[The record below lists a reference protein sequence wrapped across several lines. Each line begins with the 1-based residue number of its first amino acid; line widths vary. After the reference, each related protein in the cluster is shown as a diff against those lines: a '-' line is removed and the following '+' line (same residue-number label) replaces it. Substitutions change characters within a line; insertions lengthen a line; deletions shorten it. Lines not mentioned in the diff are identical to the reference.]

1 VIRAPRLLPLAAAA
15 LAGLS
20 APACGGDDAKTG
32 DAVSQGAADEI
43 PKGDAGRRMYF
54 EKRCDEG
61 HYGLCGELALM
72 WSKGWGGDKDKAK
85 ADAFYRKACDFAVV
99 DSCAALGIE
108 LTPEKELEILAGKC
122 AAGSA
127 FACNN
132 QGQLLLTG
140 TGVAADPGKAKGL
153 LEKGC
158 AGGFASSCRGL
169 ANIYGYGLGREKD
182 ETKQKEYRAKAAAID
197 AETAALEVKY
207 FHIPPRDQLP
217 VGRPA
222 PWLAK
227 ELKGESPEQQE
238 LNQELVEDAAKK
250 LRAALGADGGV
261 APKD

>member
-1 VIRAPRLLPLAAAA
+1 MIRSSRLVRLAVAA

-20 APACGGDDAKTG
+20 ASACGSDDAKTG
-32 DAVSQGAADEI
+32 DAVSQGAPDVI

-54 EKRCDEG
+54 EKRC
-61 HYGLCGELALM
+61 GE
-72 WSKGWGGDKDKAK
+72 KDKAK
-85 ADAFYRKACDFAVV
+85 ADAFHRKACDFAVV
-99 DSCAALGIE
+99 DSCVALGIE
-108 LTPEKELEILAGKC
+108 LTPEKELEILGGKC

-140 TGVAADPGKAKGL
+140 TGVAADPAKAKGL

-169 ANIYGYGLGREKD
+169 ANIYGRGLGVTKD
-182 ETKQKEYRAKAAAID
+182 EAKQKEFQTKAAAID
-197 AETAALEVKY
+197 AETTALEVKY

-222 PWLAK
+222 SGFA
-227 ELKGESPEQQE
+227 EALKGENPEQQA
-238 LNQELVEDAAKK
+238 LNQKLLDDTAKK
-250 LRAALGADGGV
+250 LKAALGADGGV
-261 APKD
+261 GPKD